1 MPFKTA
7 NTLKTGQKVLSKSS
21 IFPKNN
27 SSQVSK
33 TSLDELL
40 KQLNK
45 TSSSPNPF
53 SSGNPSSGNP
63 SSGNPSSGNIKLNVA
78 EGSNPSQVTKT
89 TLDDVRKSMPQ
100 KTSIF
105 PTNDYSKPPFRTG
118 YSGPSAAPTPAPTKN
133 IGNVPLDVAPGFSLS
148 SVEQVNLEDV
158 TPSNQQQENPIT
170 EDDPNTDF
178 SSPPWSP
185 DYDGPS
191 SETTSSSGGDTH
203 WASQWATEDDYLK
216 SRKKGSTDKWDQFTS
231 FMKELSGLQGM
242 FGGGGYPSMGYGGYN
257 PGGVAAANPYKNMM
271 NFMNAFKNMNSYQ
284 ESAPTQKSIL
294 LNQS

>member
-1 MPFKTA
+1 MPFKSV
-7 NTLKTGQKVLSKSS
+7 KTGQTALAKSS

-63 SSGNPSSGNIKLNVA
+63 SIGNIKLNVA

-118 YSGPSAAPTPAPTKN
+118 YSGPSDASTPAPSPTKSIFN
-133 IGNVPLDVAPGFSLS
+133 GPLNVAPGFATS
-148 SVEQVNLEDV
+148 SVEQGNLEDV
-158 TPSNQQQENPIT
+158 TPPNQQQENPIA
-170 EDDPNTDF
+170 EDDPNTDY
-178 SSPPWSP
+178 SGPPWSP

-203 WASQWATEDDYLK
+203 WASQWASEDDYLK
-216 SRKKGSTDKWDQFTS
+216 SKKTGSTDKWDQFTS
-231 FMKELSGLQGM
+231 FMKELNGMQGM
-242 FGGGGYPSMGYGGYN
+242 FGGGGYPSMGYGGYS